1 MELPKKSC
9 GCGFGESMIGRYIKN
24 QNRCPRGKKAVPTNK
39 KLYNKVKTSV
49 KQSVNR
55 WPSAYASG
63 QSRFNH

>member
-39 KLYNKVKTSV
+39 KLYNNFLT
-49 KQSVNR
+49 
-55 WPSAYASG
+55 
-63 QSRFNH
+63 